1 MSCFGL
7 KVNEMSKRIMKPSSR
22 YVWKL
27 RLILVL
33 IALGI
38 VVVGLATAVVIV
50 INGDSGAAFF
60 LVIVTLLLNLLWWI
74 PGMLLTGPYC
84 RSLIYEIC
92 DDEVIV
98 NVGIINKTVK
108 HVPYRTVTNITI
120 TRGPLDRWI
129 FGIGTLKIQT
139 AGMSGQT
146 GAEEELVGLE
156 NVQEVYEQVVL
167 ELRKFRGGMAPT
179 AVEEEKWIT
188 GSSEIVLNEILTE
201 IRAIR
206 IVVEDHV

>member
-1 MSCFGL
+1 MIYFGL
-7 KVNEMSKRIMKPSSR
+7 KAKEMSKRIMKPSR
-22 YVWKL
+22 KYVWKL

-38 VVVGLATAVVIV
+38 ILVGLIITVMIAIDGDGGTAI
-50 INGDSGAAFF
+50 SWMA
-60 LVIVTLLLNLLWWI
+60 VTILLNLLWWV
-74 PGMLLTGPYC
+74 PGMLLAELYY
-84 RSLIYEIC
+84 RSLSYEIC

-129 FGIGTLKIQT
+129 FGVGTLKIQT

-146 GAEEELVGLE
+146 GAEEDLVGLE
-156 NVQEVYEQVVL
+156 DVQAVYEQVVL

-179 AVEEEKWIT
+179 AVEEGMRIT
-188 GSSEIVLNEILTE
+188 DISSNELNEILE
-201 IRAIR
+201 EVRAIR
-206 IVVEDHV
+206 GIVEDRA

>member
-1 MSCFGL
+1 M
-7 KVNEMSKRIMKPSSR
+7 
-22 YVWKL
+22 WKL

-38 VVVGLATAVVIV
+38 FLVGLFITIMIAIDGDGATAI
-50 INGDSGAAFF
+50 SYMT
-60 LVIVTLLLNLLWWI
+60 VTILLNMLWWV
-74 PGMLLTGPYC
+74 PGMMLTELYY
-84 RSLIYEIC
+84 RSLSYEIC

-146 GAEEELVGLE
+146 GAEEDLVGLE
-156 NVQEVYEQVVL
+156 DVQAVYEQVVL

-179 AVEEEKWIT
+179 AVEEEMRIT
-188 GSSEIVLNEILTE
+188 DISSIALNEILE
-201 IRAIR
+201 EVRAIR
-206 IVVEDHV
+206 SVVEDRA